1 MSSKSV
7 FVTVGTTQ
15 FDELIASATKENTL
29 KALKYKGYTSMNIQK
44 GNGKFIVKP
53 SNILE
58 ISSYKFK
65 PDIGPD
71 ISCSDLVISHGGA
84 GSIMQA
90 LDHRKPLLV
99 VVNEELMDNHQ
110 FELAEKL
117 CEEKYLYFTTCKSL
131 CSCIQSS
138 DFSLLNS
145 LKVDNSQKI
154 CRQIECFL
162 KV

>member
-7 FVTVGTTQ
+7 FVTVGTTK
-15 FDELIASATKENTL
+15 FDELIAFATNENTL
-29 KALKYKGYTSMNIQK
+29 KALKCKGYTSMKIQI

-53 SNILE
+53 SNIIE
-58 ISSYKFK
+58 ITSYKFK
-65 PDIGPD
+65 QDIGPD
-71 ISCSDLVISHGGA
+71 ICSSNLVISHGGA

-90 LDHRKPLLV
+90 LDYKKPLLV

-110 FELAEKL
+110 YELAEKL
-117 CEEKYLYFTTCKSL
+117 YEEKYLYYTTCKNL
-131 CSCIQSS
+131 CDCILSS

-145 LKVDNSQKI
+145 VKIDNSQKI
-154 CRQIECFL
+154 CKQIECFL